1 MKRTNFLY
9 SAKRTSA
16 LFGMLFLV
24 GHLVSCTKNFELYNT
39 NPVGLSD
46 KELNVDFNDI
56 GGFFPQVQKNIYAND
71 PMAIVNM
78 QIAQNLTGD
87 QFSGYLA
94 LPQMGASNNT
104 TYNLLD
110 AWGSYG
116 YFNFGFN
123 NIMGPINE
131 VKRHGAETS
140 TPDFWAIALI
150 LKVEGMHRVTDVYG
164 PIPYSKFGLSGT
176 EAVYDSQEDIYKQFF
191 VELDQAVMLLKAYM
205 AEFPDAK
212 PFSKFDLV
220 YAGDYS
226 KWLKFANS
234 LRLRLA
240 MRLVKVDPATAK
252 LQAEKAMDPTNG
264 GVLTINEENM
274 KVVGPGTVHPL
285 NIYTNT
291 WDCTRMGASMESF
304 LTGYNDPRLSKY
316 FDPSVA
322 FPTQYKG
329 VRGGGY
335 FDPQPSSNAIYTNF
349 SKASKA
355 SFVYETP
362 AQLMTAAEVYLLR
375 AEGALRGWNMGGTAQ
390 SLYETGVRTSLAQW
404 GASGQA
410 DAYLN
415 DAVSKPADYYDPIN
429 PIKNSAAAT
438 TTVTIKWNESANNEL
453 KLERIMTQKWIAMF
467 PEGQEAWSEFRRTGY
482 PKIFPIVYN
491 TSGGRIDTKIQIRR
505 INFPVLEY
513 SINANEVAKAV
524 QLLGGQDTGGTRLW
538 WDIDKGNF

>member
-9 SAKRTSA
+9 STKSTTV
-16 LFGMLFLV
+16 LFGVLFFV
-24 GHLVSCTKNFELYNT
+24 GHLVSCTKNFEMYNT
-39 NPVGLSD
+39 NPVAISD

-71 PMAIVNM
+71 PASIVNM
-78 QIAQNLTGD
+78 QLAQNLTGD

-110 AWGSYG
+110 AWGSFG

-123 NIMGPINE
+123 NVMGPINE
-131 VKRHGAETS
+131 IKRRGAETS
-140 TPDFWAIALI
+140 SPDFWAIALI
-150 LKVEGMHRVTDVYG
+150 LKVEGMHRVTDIYG
-164 PIPYSKFGLSGT
+164 PIPYSKFGLGGT
-176 EAVYDSQEDIYKQFF
+176 DAVYDSQHDIYKQFF
-191 VELDQAVMLLKAYM
+191 VELDQAVTLLKAYM
-205 AEFPDAK
+205 TAFPSAK
-212 PFSKFDLV
+212 PFAKFDLV

-226 KWLKFANS
+226 RWLKFANS

-240 MRLVKVDPATAK
+240 MRLVKVDPSTAK
-252 LQAEKAMDPTNG
+252 LQAEKAMDANNG

-285 NIYTNT
+285 NIFTNV

-322 FPTQYKG
+322 FPGKYQG
-329 VRGGGY
+329 VRGGGFY
-335 FDPQPSSNAIYTNF
+335 DPQPSSPAIYTNF
-349 SKASKA
+349 SKASTT
-355 SFVYETP
+355 SFVFETP

-375 AEGALRGWNMGGTAQ
+375 AEGALRGWNMGGTAKE
-390 SLYETGVRTSLAQW
+390 LYESGVRISLAQW
-404 GASGQA
+404 GVGGQA

-415 DAVSKPADYYDPIN
+415 NSTSKPADYTDPIN

-438 TTVTIKWNESANNEL
+438 TAITIKWDESVANEQ
-453 KLERIMTQKWIAMF
+453 KLERILTQKWIALF
-467 PEGQEAWSEFRRTGY
+467 PEGQEAWTEFRRTGY

-505 INFPVLEY
+505 LNFPVLEY
-513 SINANEVAKAV
+513 SVNAKEVAKAV
-524 QLLGGQDTGGTRLW
+524 QLLGGPDIGGTRLW